1 MAWEAVNRLPS
12 AVFAGAHPVELW
24 GADQDAAAEQPR
36 PQDRPPPDAPLQ
48 GLPDHPLLADLL
60 RLVARGAAP
69 DVLPQAAHPPDVD
82 LPSLLPGRL
91 AWGPLQAEHLRGEA
105 RIPLPVQVQPG
116 EFHPV
121 LVPLLPVAE
130 DLPLRALLP
139 PHLPVPV
146 LPDGGAVLAL
156 RGELLVAEPMPPVV
170 APVPVP
176 RPPHPRGQHSGCS
189 QQGLEHSWA
198 AA

>member
-1 MAWEAVNRLPS
+1 MAWAVVNRLPS
-12 AVFAGAHPVELW
+12 AVFAVAHPVELR

-48 GLPDHPLLADLL
+48 GLPDHPLLAGLR
-60 RLVARGAAP
+60 RLVARGAVP

-82 LPSLLPGRL
+82 LPALRPGRL
-91 AWGPLQAEHLRGEA
+91 AWGPLQAEHLLGEA
-105 RIPLPVQVQPG
+105 RLPQPVQVQPG
-116 EFHPV
+116 EFRPV
-121 LVPLLPVAE
+121 RVPLLPVAE

-139 PHLPVPV
+139 PHLPAPV

-176 RPPHPRGQHSGCS
+176 RPPRPRGRHSGYP
-189 QQGLEHSWA
+189 QQRLEHSWA